1 MITFVIAT
9 VVAINDENYCLDC
22 VNVSGFYLFVC
33 GDDYGF
39 QCSCS

>member
-22 VNVSGFYLFVC
+22 VNVSDFYLNA
-33 GDDYGF
+33 
-39 QCSCS
+39 